1 LCDGIASLGVSLALK
16 DRVALM
22 KRLDFNNDG
31 EISDIEMYRAL

>member
-1 LCDGIASLGVSLALK
+1 MHVLRSVHVLALK

-31 EISDIEMYRAL
+31 EISDTEMYRAL